1 MIMVNCPR
9 FSGLNANEPAYDE
22 AKGGGNMAK
31 KKGTRSTG
39 VLLAMAAAG
48 EVVLMLALS
57 AISAALVK
65 AGILAQSSI
74 GTAGLGANALA
85 VFLGSL
91 LAARK
96 FSQKKLPL
104 TMAACGGYL
113 ALLLLANL
121 LFLPGMPAGALGVI
135 CPAAAAALLAA
146 VLAGRKPKR
155 RYHR

>member
-1 MIMVNCPR
+1 
-9 FSGLNANEPAYDE
+9 
-22 AKGGGNMAK
+22 MAK
-31 KKGTRSTG
+31 KKGTTSAG

-48 EVVLMLALS
+48 EVLLMLALS

-65 AGILAQSSI
+65 AGVIAQGSI
-74 GTAGLGANALA
+74 GAAGAASSALA

-91 LAARK
+91 VAAK
-96 FSQKKLPL
+96 QFQQKKLPL

-113 ALLLLANL
+113 AALLIGNL
-121 LFLPGMPAGALGVI
+121 LFLPGMPAGAIGVV

-155 RYHR
+155 RYRR

>member
-1 MIMVNCPR
+1 
-9 FSGLNANEPAYDE
+9 
-22 AKGGGNMAK
+22 MAK

-48 EVVLMLALS
+48 EVLLMLALS
-57 AISAALVK
+57 AISAALVRS
-65 AGILAQSSI
+65 GVIGQSSI
-74 GTAGLGANALA
+74 GAAGLGANALA

-104 TMAACGGYL
+104 TMAACGCYL
-113 ALLLLANL
+113 ALLLLSNL
-121 LFLPGMPAGALGVI
+121 LFLPGKPAGVLGVI
-135 CPAAAAALLAA
+135 CPAALAALLAS

-155 RYHR
+155 RYRR

>member
-9 FSGLNANEPAYDE
+9 FSGLNANEPAYDG
-22 AKGGGNMAK
+22 AKGGGDMAK

-104 TMAACGGYL
+104 TMAACGCYL
-113 ALLLLANL
+113 ALLLIANL

-146 VLAGRKPKR
+146 VLAGRRPKR
-155 RYHR
+155 SYHR

>member
-1 MIMVNCPR
+1 
-9 FSGLNANEPAYDE
+9 
-22 AKGGGNMAK
+22 MAK

-48 EVVLMLALS
+48 EALLMLALS

-65 AGILAQSSI
+65 AGVIAQGSI
-74 GTAGLGANALA
+74 GAAGLASSALA

-91 LAARK
+91 LAAK
-96 FSQKKLPL
+96 QFQQKKLPL

-113 ALLLLANL
+113 ALLLIGNL
-121 LFLPGMPAGALGVI
+121 LFLPGMPAGMIGVV

>member
-9 FSGLNANEPAYDE
+9 FSGLNANEPAYDG

-48 EVVLMLALS
+48 EVLLMLALS
-57 AISAALVK
+57 AASAALVRS
-65 AGILAQSSI
+65 GVIGQSNI
-74 GTAGLGANALA
+74 GAAGLLSNALA

-91 LAARK
+91 LAAK
-96 FSQKKLPL
+96 QFQQKKLPL
-104 TMAACGGYL
+104 TMAACGCYL
-113 ALLLLANL
+113 ALLLIANL

-146 VLAGRKPKR
+146 VLAGRRPKR
-155 RYHR
+155 SYHR

>member
-146 VLAGRKPKR
+146 LLAGRRPKR
-155 RYHR
+155 RYRR